1 MTDDE
6 NRRSSFGPQEKPEGI
21 WDKYI
26 GSYIKIKNPGN
37 AADCMGKLVGILEG
51 NTGMLIPFLYM
62 TSKDD
67 TKKLIFIE
75 EGLPETTP
83 LFDRPITP
91 TTRER
96 LEEEI
101 EYINKNNKD
110 NKKGSFIITSD

>member
-1 MTDDE
+1 MTGYE

-21 WDKYI
+21 WDKYV

-37 AADCMGKLVGILEG
+37 AADCAGKLVGILES
-51 NTGMLIPFLYM
+51 NNGMLLPFLYM

-75 EGLPETTP
+75 EGLPETTS
-83 LFDRPITP
+83 LLDKLITP

-101 EYINKNNKD
+101 EYFNKHNKD